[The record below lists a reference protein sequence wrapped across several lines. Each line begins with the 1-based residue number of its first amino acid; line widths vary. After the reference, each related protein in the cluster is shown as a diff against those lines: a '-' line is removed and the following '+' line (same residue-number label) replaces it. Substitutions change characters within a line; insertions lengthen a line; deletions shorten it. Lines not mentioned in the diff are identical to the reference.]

1 MAERKRRST
10 KKEKE
15 EQEVIKETKVENNE
29 NQEEQEMGTLAQVKE
44 TQIENNEN
52 SKDQGKTGESNQLPP
67 QGVVVEPPKVMV
79 EGDGD
84 TGITPEELSK
94 ILKPTKQEDEE
105 TEAPGKKEPTKEE
118 LFQTAL
124 VDCLITR
131 ARMPEAE
138 AKKAIERLGLSLESR
153 ADIVKLFSDDI
164 ISLKMKFREFKR
176 RFIQNNK

>member
-10 KKEKE
+10 KKKKE
-15 EQEVIKETKVENNE
+15 EQEMIE
-29 NQEEQEMGTLAQVKE
+29 E
-44 TQIENNEN
+44 TQVEENKYPEDHGPAHR
-52 SKDQGKTGESNQLPP
+52 KRDESNKLPP
-67 QGVVVEPPKVMV
+67 GRITVV
-79 EGDGD
+79 GDGD

-118 LFQTAL
+118 LFQIAL

-138 AKKAIERLGLSLESR
+138 AKELIERLGLSLESR

>member
-131 ARMPEAE
+131 AWMSEAAARE
-138 AKKAIERLGLSLESR
+138 AIERLGLSLESR